1 MNEISS
7 PKKEVKT
14 AKIVEFD
21 YAELVDKALCLNDK
35 IRDAYGPEGV
45 GICLVRNVPGYV
57 EARKKLLPLGFKLA
71 NLPKESLKNLTKPE
85 YMHAIG
91 WSHGVE

>member
-1 MNEISS
+1 MSS
-7 PKKEVKT
+7 ENVTNMTAPKEVKS

-21 YAELVDKALCLNDK
+21 YAELVDKTKPLYEK

-57 EARKKLLPLGFKLA
+57 EARKNLLPLGYKLA
-71 NLPKESLKNLTKPE
+71 HLPKETL
-85 YMHAIG
+85 
-91 WSHGVE
+91 